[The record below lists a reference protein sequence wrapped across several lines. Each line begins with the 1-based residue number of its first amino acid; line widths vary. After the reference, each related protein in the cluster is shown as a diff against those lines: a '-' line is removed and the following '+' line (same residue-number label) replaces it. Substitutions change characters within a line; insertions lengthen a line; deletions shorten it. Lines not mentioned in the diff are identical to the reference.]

1 MSEVEFEE
9 LVCDVWTQKIENE
22 IQDYRKKHQTEPTD
36 FKKASWMAREI
47 LKRVGFK
54 IER

>member
-1 MSEVEFEE
+1 MK
-9 LVCDVWTQKIENE
+9 CENE
-22 IQDYRKKHQTEPTD
+22 TTEQDTD